1 MNRIKRVP
9 VAQLD
14 RVTDSDSVGHGF
26 ESHRVRQTNLFCTA
40 KEVSLILLRTE
51 AVKNHIK
58 SNLNHCRKILE
69 RTELLMDNRQTR
81 RKATGNH
88 GGSSAEGNLSKETET
103 GLFLQP

>member
-40 KEVSLILLRTE
+40 KEVSLILC
-51 AVKNHIK
+51 VPKPQKNHTI
-58 SNLNHCRKILE
+58 SNSNHCRKILE
-69 RTELLMDNRQTR
+69 RTEPLMNDRQTR

>member
-1 MNRIKRVP
+1 MTDEPLLHGKR
-9 VAQLD
+9 
-14 RVTDSDSVGHGF
+14 GF
-26 ESHRVRQTNLFCTA
+26 FNS
-40 KEVSLILLRTE
+40 LRTE

-58 SNLNHCRKILE
+58 SNSNHCRKILE
-69 RTELLMDNRQTR
+69 RTEPLMDDRQTR